1 LASWHV
7 IPELVGKTALN
18 VTGKK
23 DAEEFSG

>member
-23 DAEEFSG
+23 DVEEFSG